1 MKKRQLAGLAV
12 AALVAT
18 FANSA
23 EASTISNIASG
34 SVAVV
39 GAGGN
44 TGQVFPNIILDA
56 ANNRSDYMVFDL
68 SSLAGQSIGRTATLT
83 ITQPGFYTSSDA
95 SETFTL
101 WNFTGDVNALASYSY
116 PSIQPTGAVAAAMRD
131 DLRSGTS
138 YGSVAI
144 SGPSSGIQ
152 LSGSRLPAATS
163 GCDAWQ

>member
-1 MKKRQLAGLAV
+1 MSISSVVSTAER
-12 AALVAT
+12 VAT
-18 FANSA
+18 FATSA

-68 SSLAGQSIGRTATLT
+68 SSLAGQSLVTATLT

-95 SETFTL
+95 SENVHTVELHRRCQRAGQLEVPVDTT
-101 WNFTGDVNALASYSY
+101 N
-116 PSIQPTGAVAAAMRD
+116 RRR
-131 DLRSGTS
+131 RSGH
-138 YGSVAI
+138 A
-144 SGPSSGIQ
+144 
-152 LSGSRLPAATS
+152 R
-163 GCDAWQ
+163 